1 MEYFENTTRITKDG
15 YAAILQMKRKQHH
28 MVCRALGIL
37 LAIPFLEL
45 MSIARSLPTSDTIC
59 GSMPQRPF

>member
-37 LAIPFLEL
+37 LAIPFFRTFDIQLYF
-45 MSIARSLPTSDTIC
+45 A
-59 GSMPQRPF
+59 MPQRPF